1 MKAYVSTH
9 WYMNDQAA
17 LLIVKMWKQLRCPLS
32 GEWIETIM
40 YIHTVKYYSAIKSN
54 EVLIVKRPIEFKA
67 SLKKKE
73 IHLQTYIVKG
83 RKTKV

>member
-9 WYMNDQAA
+9 LYINDQAA
-17 LLIVKMWKQLRCPLS
+17 LLMVKMWKQFRCPLS

-54 EVLIVKRPIEFKA
+54 EVLIYA
-67 SLKKKE
+67 
-73 IHLQTYIVKG
+73 
-83 RKTKV
+83 TKWMKLEMLCMLWKPVTKYVY

>member
-40 YIHTVKYYSAIKSN
+40 YIHTLKYYSAIKSN
-54 EVLIVKRPIEFKA
+54 EVLIHDTTWMNLEM
-67 SLKKKE
+67 LCM
-73 IHLQTYIVKG
+73 LQKPV
-83 RKTKV
+83 TKYVY